1 LDAGEREGAACIE
14 ADVAPSLRKPHCA
27 PPDRLTSLRL
37 GYPARRFTGAAM
49 RVGKSSRS
57 VADAR
62 VLATATAWPICST
75 NHRPRCTRP
84 ADFWCSPA
92 MRCSRCRRRHP
103 PGSSPALPRRPSRFR
118 GPFAPDRWY
127 SGVTSCASE
136 CAPIR
141 AIGRSPYLRTA
152 VHATP
157 ECRPALRDGEP
168 RLPRATDGGFHDLS
182 RIDGACSFGQYIRSI
197 GIKSPCGAGSQLAS
211 LSLPGESCWK

>member
-1 LDAGEREGAACIE
+1 MLPIEHGRGGARGGGWTRGRGRARH
-14 ADVAPSLRKPHCA
+14 AS
-27 PPDRLTSLRL
+27 RLTWPQACASLTVRRLTGDVVAL

-62 VLATATAWPICST
+62 VLATAHSVA
-75 NHRPRCTRP
+75 NLLHQ
-84 ADFWCSPA
+84 SPA
-92 MRCSRCRRRHP
+92 PMYTLGRLLVLAGDALQSLPPPRHP
-103 PGSSPALPRRPSRFR
+103 PGRSPALPRRPSRFR

-152 VHATP
+152 VHARP

-168 RLPRATDGGFHDLS
+168 QLPRAADGGFHDPS
-182 RIDGACSFGQYIRSI
+182 RIDGALLLW
-197 GIKSPCGAGSQLAS
+197 PVHSQHRYKVAL
-211 LSLPGESCWK
+211 